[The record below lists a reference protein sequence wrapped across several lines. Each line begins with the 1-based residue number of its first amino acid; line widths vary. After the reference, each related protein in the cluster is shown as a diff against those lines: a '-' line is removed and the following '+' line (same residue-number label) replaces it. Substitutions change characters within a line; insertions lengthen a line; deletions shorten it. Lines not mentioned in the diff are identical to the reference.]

1 MVWEEEANTTNIYKA
16 YQINYLGKTVR
27 VRATIHYH
35 RDLSYA
41 VGSEAE
47 IKIYE
52 LGEDKCP
59 VRTTRHDFINGKY
72 RETLDVKWGREQQ
85 NPRMREIKT
94 LRLNRGLLS
103 LLAQLPEPVKGSIK
117 GAFKKF

>member
-1 MVWEEEANTTNIYKA
+1 MVWEEETNTTNIFKIYK
-16 YQINYLGKTVR
+16 ISYLGKNVR
-27 VRATIHYH
+27 VTATVHYH
-35 RDLSYA
+35 SDLNNA

-59 VRTTRHDFINGKY
+59 FRTTSHKFIDGRY
-72 RETLDVKWGREQQ
+72 RETLDIRWRSEQL
-85 NPRMREIKT
+85 NPKMREIKT
-94 LRLNRGLLS
+94 LRLNKGLVN